1 MILAASDKLVAVVAV
16 PVKFPV
22 KLEAVIIPEVLILAV
37 VEKPRAV
44 VAVVAVVAVPVISI
58 P

>member
-1 MILAASDKLVAVVAV
+1 MILAASSRLVAVVAV

-22 KLEAVIIPEVLILAV
+22 KLEAVIIPEVLMLI
-37 VEKPRAV
+37 VELTLL
-44 VAVVAVVAVPVISI
+44 AVVAVVAVPVISI